1 MRLTSYTL
9 ITATLAKAKKK
20 EENCR
25 FGHHC
30 CAEGQENNGFDPSAA
45 IY

>member
-1 MRLTSYTL
+1 M
-9 ITATLAKAKKK
+9 KAR
-20 EENCR
+20 EEEKNCR

-30 CAEGQENNGFDPSAA
+30 CAEGQENEGSDPPAV

>member
-1 MRLTSYTL
+1 MQLASYTL
-9 ITATLAKAKKK
+9 ITATPCEGKKK
-20 EENCR
+20 EKNCR

-30 CAEGQENNGFDPSAA
+30 CAEGQENKSFDPPAM